1 MFAQTALHLA
11 STEFRVFK
19 NDEKAEKL
27 YLDAVTRLPDRSQTW
42 AAFAQFSKQS
52 NRPQA
57 FQRAVVE
64 AWHNARKAGKDPLA
78 QIQAVVMVWEE
89 GSPKLPQATGALA
102 RTLRSALD
110 EGMSP
115 AEVRGQFGWPVEVL
129 LVESQK
135 TGVAQADR
143 GIALLNIGGMLNAMD
158 QWRLAGTVLQAAM
171 NELPPK
177 QAALAAREAAQVLAR
192 QNEEKQAVA
201 LLRKA
206 VALDPDNPDTRMA
219 YARTLAKQGKN
230 LEAREEYSRLL
241 QMPGLGKEAREVITR
256 EMSALQ

>member
-1 MFAQTALHLA
+1 M
-11 STEFRVFK
+11 
-19 NDEKAEKL
+19 
-27 YLDAVTRLPDRSQTW
+27 
-42 AAFAQFSKQS
+42 
-52 NRPQA
+52 
-57 FQRAVVE
+57 E

-115 AEVRGQFGWPVEVL
+115 AEVRSQFGWPVEVL

-230 LEAREEYSRLL
+230 LEAREEYNRLL

>member
-1 MFAQTALHLA
+1 
-11 STEFRVFK
+11 
-19 NDEKAEKL
+19 
-27 YLDAVTRLPDRSQTW
+27 
-42 AAFAQFSKQS
+42 
-52 NRPQA
+52 
-57 FQRAVVE
+57 
-64 AWHNARKAGKDPLA
+64 
-78 QIQAVVMVWEE
+78 
-89 GSPKLPQATGALA
+89 
-102 RTLRSALD
+102 
-110 EGMSP
+110 
-115 AEVRGQFGWPVEVL
+115 
-129 LVESQK
+129 
-135 TGVAQADR
+135 
-143 GIALLNIGGMLNAMD
+143 
-158 QWRLAGTVLQAAM
+158 M